1 MKAKISVLL
10 AALAMLLPAQPASAE
25 TRVLFNVFLPPHH
38 FTWPVFRAW
47 GEEVERATEGRVKV
61 DFPPKS
67 VAPAPKQ
74 WDAVAG
80 GVVDGALIFNGFI
93 QNRAILP
100 GVSHLPWTSRGDS
113 LATSAALW
121 RTYEKFFRAADEHKG
136 VHVLSLFTFI
146 GGTYCSTTD
155 KPIESA
161 ADLRARKMWALPGV
175 ASGLLKNMDVSFVSG
190 PAVKINEYVS
200 RNVVEGYTGITYN
213 SIQQFK
219 AAAYTKSCL
228 QFPDLINNSS
238 FLMFMNEDKWAE
250 ISPEDRRAVM
260 EASGEKISR
269 AVGRAAREAEDRAVA
284 KSKADGMKIIPAPAG
299 LVAEVK
305 KAAEPIIADWIQKAD
320 AKGVDGKA
328 ALEFYAS
335 EVRKLER
342 K

>member
-1 MKAKISVLL
+1 MKAKLTVLL
-10 AALAMLLPAQPASAE
+10 AALAMMAPAQLASAE
-25 TRVLFNVFLPPHH
+25 ARILFNVFLPPRH

-47 GEEVERATEGRVKV
+47 GKEVENATEGRVKV

-74 WDAVAG
+74 WDAVTG
-80 GVVDGALIFNGFI
+80 GVADGALIFNGFI

-100 GVSHLPWTSRGDS
+100 GVSHLPWTSRGDAV
-113 LATSAALW
+113 ATSAALW
-121 RTYEKFFRAADEHKG
+121 RTYEKFFREKDEHKG

-155 KPIESA
+155 EPIGSA
-161 ADLRARKMWALPGV
+161 SDLRGRKMWALPGV

-213 SIQQFK
+213 SILQFK
-219 AAAYTKSCL
+219 AGAYTKSCL
-228 QFPDLINNSS
+228 AFPDLINNSS
-238 FLMFMNEDKWAE
+238 FLMFLNEDKWGE
-250 ISPEDRRAVM
+250 ISPEDQRAIMSV
-260 EASGEKISR
+260 SGEKIAR
-269 AVGRAAREAEDRAVA
+269 AVGRAARESEDRAVETLR
-284 KSKADGMKIIPAPAG
+284 ADGLEILPAPADF
-299 LVAEVK
+299 LAEVE
-305 KAAEPIIADWIQKAD
+305 KAAEPIVADWIQKAD

-328 ALEFYAS
+328 ALDFYIS

-342 K
+342 E